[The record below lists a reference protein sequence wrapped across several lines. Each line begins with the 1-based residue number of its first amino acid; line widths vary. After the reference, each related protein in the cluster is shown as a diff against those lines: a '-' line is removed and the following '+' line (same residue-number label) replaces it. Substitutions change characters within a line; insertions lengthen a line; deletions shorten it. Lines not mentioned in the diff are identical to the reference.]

1 MNSIGIYH
9 CKMQAALDVLDTTLI
24 FNTNMINY
32 LLTDNFTR
40 KFAIIDAALCPKIN
54 YKSH

>member
-1 MNSIGIYH
+1 
-9 CKMQAALDVLDTTLI
+9 MQAALDVLDTTLI

-54 YKSH
+54 YKSHWLNMIN